1 MKGRIITD
9 IGQVSVDTDVIAK
22 YAGMAAVEC
31 FGVVGM
37 AMISVKDGLVKLLKR
52 ESMTKGVGVT
62 VNEDNQSTIDFHIIT
77 VYGINIATIADN
89 LMNNVKY
96 KVEAFTGMKVEKINI
111 YVEGVR
117 VID

>member
-62 VNEDNQSTIDFHIIT
+62 VNEDNQITIDFHIIT
-77 VYGINIATIADN
+77 VYGI
-89 LMNNVKY
+89 NVKY

>member
-37 AMISVKDGLVKLLKR
+37 AMISV
-52 ESMTKGVGVT
+52 TKGVGVT
-62 VNEDNQSTIDFHIIT
+62 VNEDNQITIDFHIIT

>member
-1 MKGRIITD
+1 MVEHRNNIGAPYEGTYCTD

-52 ESMTKGVGVT
+52 ESMTKGVGIFDRR
-62 VNEDNQSTIDFHIIT
+62 DNQITIDFHIIYQYT
-77 VYGINIATIADN
+77 GIII
-89 LMNNVKY
+89 
-96 KVEAFTGMKVEKINI
+96 
-111 YVEGVR
+111 
-117 VID
+117 